1 MPLLD
6 LPQLPVALLVLRI
19 FLLVSHLVLTI
30 GTLLKRKSFN
40 AVLSMQTFF
49 DVFLSVN
56 IIVMQWMNIV
66 AMVNMNSSFV
76 TNLERMRSEETR
88 NETFLLRG
96 FGYRFQSIMLFDGW
110 TIICAVTSLCCMMRA
125 SSKHIDQ
132 ILTSMNHGYP
142 VLIRATSVW
151 LMNNIGLCLFNIAIY
166 GGTHRRY
173 SDFLNAYTATL
184 YS

>member
-19 FLLVSHLVLTI
+19 LLLVSHLVLTI

-56 IIVMQWMNIV
+56 IIVMQWANIV

-76 TNLERMRSEETR
+76 TNLEEMRSE
-88 NETFLLRG
+88 
-96 FGYRFQSIMLFDGW
+96 
-110 TIICAVTSLCCMMRA
+110 
-125 SSKHIDQ
+125 
-132 ILTSMNHGYP
+132 
-142 VLIRATSVW
+142 
-151 LMNNIGLCLFNIAIY
+151 
-166 GGTHRRY
+166 
-173 SDFLNAYTATL
+173 
-184 YS
+184 